1 MNKITIVGAGR
12 VGEATAQLVAI
23 KELAREIVLIDIR
36 EGAAEGAAL
45 DIQESAALFH
55 FDTSI
60 SGSTELTAM
69 RDSDLVIIT
78 AGVPR
83 KPGMSRS
90 DVLGTN
96 LAVLNDII
104 DQMIE
109 LASDA
114 MLIMVTNPVDVLT
127 YCAWRRCGWSKNR
140 VLGLSGVLD
149 AARMA
154 TFIALESGY
163 ANKDISAMVLGGH
176 GDAMV
181 PLPRYTCIKG
191 IPIDHLLDEQTIQ
204 AIVERTRHGGAEILA
219 LKQTSSAYDAPAAA
233 ITEMVSAIVHDRRQI
248 LPCVAILDGEYGQAD
263 IAMGVPV
270 VIGDAGVERVLQLHL
285 SEQEA
290 RHFSDSADQVRADID
305 SLNLPA

>member
-1 MNKITIVGAGR
+1 MNKITIIGAGR
-12 VGEATAQLVAI
+12 VGEATAQLLAI

-55 FDTSI
+55 FDTRV
-60 SGSTELTAM
+60 SGSTERQAM
-69 RDSDLVIIT
+69 AKSDLVIIT

-96 LAVLNDII
+96 LGVINGIVDSMQ
-104 DQMIE
+104 D

-127 YCAWRRCGWSKNR
+127 YCAWHRCRWTKNR
-140 VLGLSGVLD
+140 ILGLSGVLD

-191 IPIDHLLDEQTIQ
+191 IPIDHLLDEQTIA
-204 AIVERTRHGGAEILA
+204 AIVDRTRKGGAEILA

-248 LPCVAILDGEYGQAD
+248 LPCVAILDGEYGQTD

-270 VIGDAGVERVLQLHL
+270 VIGDAGVEKVLQLNL
-285 SEQEA
+285 SEAEA
-290 RHFSDSADQVRADID
+290 AHFTTSAQQVRADIG
-305 SLNLPA
+305 SLNL

>member
-1 MNKITIVGAGR
+1 MNKITIIGAGR
-12 VGEATAQLVAI
+12 VGEATAQLLAI

-36 EGAAEGAAL
+36 EGAAAGAAL

-55 FDTSI
+55 FDTSV
-60 SGSTELTAM
+60 SGSTDMQLM
-69 RDSDLVIIT
+69 VDSDLVIIT

-96 LAVLNDII
+96 LGVINGIVDCMQ
-104 DQMIE
+104 D
-109 LASDA
+109 LAGEA

-127 YCAWRRCGWSKNR
+127 YCAWRRCGWPKNR

-163 ANKDISAMVLGGH
+163 ATKDITAMVLGGH

-191 IPIDHLLDEQTIQ
+191 IPVDHFLEQQ
-204 AIVERTRHGGAEILA
+204 AIDAIVDRTRQGGAEILA

-248 LPCVAILDGEYGQAD
+248 LPCVSLLDGEYGQTD

-270 VIGDAGVERVLQLHL
+270 VIGDAGVEKVLQLNL
-285 SEQEA
+285 SEAEA
-290 RHFSDSADQVRADID
+290 KHFAASAEQVRADID
-305 SLNLPA
+305 SLNL